1 MAEQTSPGRALGDRT
16 IPDRAGPNRT
26 IPDRA
31 EVVVVGGG
39 IVGCAVAYHLVRRGI
54 TDVLLLEQNQ
64 LTSGTTWH
72 AAGLAAQLKSTY
84 SLTKLATYSVRL
96 FEALEDETGQATG
109 FRAPGSISVA
119 SDAERWEEILR
130 GASMGATV
138 GVESRQI
145 DMDELAEMWPLMRT
159 DDLVG
164 ALYLPDDGLVSPVDA
179 TMALAKGA
187 RAHGCRIIEGVAV
200 TGLETRNGAICGV
213 RTELTPGAASGTGDA
228 AGGDHLVETETV
240 VLATGMWTR
249 HLAAQIGVNVP
260 LQACEHFYVVTEPLE
275 GLDTSTP
282 IVRDP
287 TNYTYFKEETGKLM
301 VGFFEPEA
309 KVWRLDGIPRDFK
322 FGTLDEDWDH
332 VGPVF
337 ERSCHRVP
345 ALADCGVQLFF
356 NGPESFTP
364 DGTYYLGEAPEVDG
378 CFVAAGFNSVGIQSA
393 GGAGWVLADWIAD
406 RHPPMDLSA
415 VDIRRAMPFQ
425 ADNGYLAERIS
436 ESLGLLYAM
445 HWPFFQYTSSRDQR
459 RSALHDAMDAAGAV
473 FGETAGW
480 ERANWFADP
489 GQERE
494 YRYSY
499 GKQNWFDNSGR
510 ECDAVRN
517 GVAVFDQSSFAKF
530 TVRGP
535 DALDVLDTLSV
546 ASVDVPAGRAVYTQ
560 WCNERGGIEA
570 DLTVTRLGDDEFWV
584 VTSAASQTRD
594 WAWLR
599 RHCRGRD
606 VDIADVTDDW
616 AVLGLMGPRSR
627 ELLSCVT
634 DAALDNESFPFG
646 AARHIAIRRGSP
658 LRDPVAPHRDTAGSA
673 EVLAVRMSYVGE
685 LGWELY
691 VPNQR
696 AVAVYEAL
704 RNAAAAADGLDLAH
718 AGYHAMNTLR
728 LECGYRH
735 WGHDISDE
743 DTPLEAGLGFAIAW
757 DKQRDFIGRAALE
770 LQRHEPRTRR
780 LIQFRI
786 EDPDLLAYH
795 DEPIRRDGEL
805 VGRVTS
811 AMWSYTEDRCLA
823 MGYVTHPTAADP
835 EPQAVTKSWLEAGSF
850 DIEIAGRRIAATPS
864 IRSFYDPTNQRVRL

>member
-1 MAEQTSPGRALGDRT
+1 MAEQTSPGRALGDRSL
-16 IPDRAGPNRT
+16 PDRAASKRT

-39 IVGCAVAYHLVRRGI
+39 VVGCAVAYHLVRRGI
-54 TDVLLLEQNQ
+54 SDVLLLEQNQ

-84 SLTKLATYSVRL
+84 SLTKLATYTVRL

-130 GASMGATV
+130 GASMGRSI
-138 GVESRQI
+138 GVESREL
-145 DMDELAEMWPLMRT
+145 DMDELSEMWPLMRT

-164 ALYLPDDGLVSPVDA
+164 ALYLPDDGMVSPVDV

-187 RAHGCRIIEGVAV
+187 RARGCRIIEGVAV
-200 TGLETRNGAICGV
+200 AGLETRNGAISGV
-213 RTELTPGAASGTGDA
+213 RTELTSGVASG
-228 AGGDHLVETETV
+228 AGGDHLIETEAV

-322 FGTLDEDWDH
+322 FGTLPEDWDH

-345 ALADCGVQLFF
+345 TLADCGVQLFF

-406 RHPPMDLSA
+406 RHPPMDLCA

-425 ADNGYLAERIS
+425 ADNDYLAERIS

-445 HWPFFQYTSSRDQR
+445 HWPFFQYTSARDQR

-480 ERANWFADP
+480 ERANWFAEQ

-499 GKQNWFDNSGR
+499 GKQNWFKNSGR

-517 GVAVFDQSSFAKF
+517 GVAVFDQSSFVKF

-570 DLTVTRLGDDEFWV
+570 DLTVTRLGDDDFWV
-584 VTSAASQTRD
+584 VTSAACQTRD

-606 VDIADVTDDW
+606 VDIADVTDEW
-616 AVLGLMGPRSR
+616 AVLGLMGPHSR
-627 ELLSCVT
+627 DLLSRVT
-634 DAALDNESFPFG
+634 DAALDNESFGFG
-646 AARHIAIRRGSP
+646 DAQHI
-658 LRDPVAPHRDTAGSA
+658 DVACSTGPIA
-673 EVLAVRMSYVGE
+673 VLAVRMSYVGE

-691 VPNQR
+691 VPNAG

-704 RNAAAAADGLDLAH
+704 RDAAEDADGLELAH

-757 DKQRDFIGRAALE
+757 DKPRNFIGRAALE
-770 LQRHEPRTRR
+770 AQRQEPRTHR
-780 LIQFRI
+780 LVQFRL
-786 EDPDLLAYH
+786 EDPDVLAYH

-835 EPQAVTKSWLEAGSF
+835 EPQAVTKSWLDAGSF

>member
-1 MAEQTSPGRALGDRT
+1 MAEQTLTGRAV
-16 IPDRAGPNRT
+16 PNRNL
-26 IPDRA
+26 PDRA

-39 IVGCAVAYHLVRRGI
+39 VVGCAIAYHLVRRGI
-54 TDVLLLEQNQ
+54 SDVLLLEQNQ

-145 DMDELAEMWPLMRT
+145 DMDELSEFWPLIRT

-187 RAHGCRIIEGVAV
+187 RARGCRIVEGVAV

-213 RTELTPGAASGTGDA
+213 RTETAGSADDA
-228 AGGDHLVETETV
+228 PDHLIEAETV

-275 GLDTSTP
+275 GLDASTP
-282 IVRDP
+282 IMRDP

-309 KVWRLDGIPRDFK
+309 KVWRLDGIPRDFS

-364 DGTYYLGEAPEVDG
+364 DGVYYLGEAPEVDG

-445 HWPFFQYTSSRDQR
+445 HWPFFQYTSARDQR
-459 RSALHDAMDAAGAV
+459 RSALHDAMDYAGAV

-480 ERANWFADP
+480 ERANWFAEP

-499 GKQNWFDNSGR
+499 GKQNWFRNSGR

-517 GVAVFDQSSFAKF
+517 GVGLFDQSSFAKF

-546 ASVDVPAGRAVYTQ
+546 ASVDVLAGRAVYTQ

-570 DLTVTRLGDDEFWV
+570 DLTVTRLGDDDFWV
-584 VTSAASQTRD
+584 VTSAACQTRD

-599 RHCRGRD
+599 RACRGRD
-606 VDIADVTDDW
+606 VEIADVTDEW
-616 AVLGLMGPRSR
+616 AVLGLMGPQSR
-627 ELLSCVT
+627 DLLSKVT
-634 DAALDNESFPFG
+634 EAALENESFGFG
-646 AARHIAIRRGSP
+646 AARHI
-658 LRDPVAPHRDTAGSA
+658 DVATSAGSTA
-673 EVLAVRMSYVGE
+673 VLAVRMSYVGE

-691 VPNQR
+691 VPNAQ

-704 RNAAAAADGLDLAH
+704 RDAAVAADGLELAH

-743 DTPLEAGLGFAIAW
+743 DTPLESGLGFAIAW
-757 DKQRDFIGRAALE
+757 DKPRDFIGRAALE
-770 LQRHEPRTRR
+770 AQRHQPRTRR
-780 LIQFRI
+780 LVQFRL

-811 AMWSYTEDRCLA
+811 AMWSYTEDRCLV
-823 MGYVTHPTAADP
+823 MGYVTHPAVAEPDP
-835 EPQAVTKSWLEAGSF
+835 QPQPVTKSWLDAGSF

-864 IRSFYDPTNQRVRL
+864 IRSFYDPTNERVRL

>member
-1 MAEQTSPGRALGDRT
+1 MAEQTSPGRALGDRSL
-16 IPDRAGPNRT
+16 
-26 IPDRA
+26 PDRA

-39 IVGCAVAYHLVRRGI
+39 VVGCAVAYHLVRRGI

-72 AAGLAAQLKSTY
+72 SAGLAAQLKSTY
-84 SLTKLATYSVRL
+84 SLTKLATYTVRL

-119 SDAERWEEILR
+119 SDGERWEEILR
-130 GASMGATV
+130 GASMGRSI
-138 GVESRQI
+138 GVESREL
-145 DMDELAEMWPLMRT
+145 DMDELSQMWPLMRT

-164 ALYLPDDGLVSPVDA
+164 ALYLPDDGMVSPVDV

-187 RAHGCRIIEGVAV
+187 RARGCRIIEGVAV
-200 TGLETRNGAICGV
+200 TGLETRNGAISGV
-213 RTELTPGAASGTGDA
+213 RTEPAGAA
-228 AGGDHLVETETV
+228 AGGDHLIETETV

-301 VGFFEPEA
+301 VGFFEPAA
-309 KVWRLDGIPRDFK
+309 KVWRLGGIPRNFK

-332 VGPVF
+332 VGPVY

-345 ALADCGVQLFF
+345 VLADCGVQLFF

-406 RHPPMDLSA
+406 RQPPMDLCA

-425 ADNGYLAERIS
+425 ADETYLGERIS

-445 HWPFFQYTSSRDQR
+445 HWPFFQYTSARDQR

-480 ERANWFADP
+480 ERANWFAEP

-499 GKQNWFDNSGR
+499 GKQNWWANAGR

-517 GVAVFDQSSFAKF
+517 GVAVFDQSSFVKF

-546 ASVDVPAGRAVYTQ
+546 ADVDVPDGRAVYTQ

-570 DLTVTRLGDDEFWV
+570 DLTVTRLGDDDFWV
-584 VTSAASQTRD
+584 ITSAACQTRD

-606 VDIADVTDDW
+606 VEIADVTDDW

-627 ELLSCVT
+627 ELLSRVT
-634 DAALDNESFPFG
+634 DAPLDNESFGFG
-646 AARHIAIRRGSP
+646 AAQHIAIRHGSP
-658 LRDPVAPHRDTAGSA
+658 SHTPAAQRRGTAGSA

-691 VPNQR
+691 VPNAG

-704 RNAAAAADGLDLAH
+704 RDAAEDADGLDLAH

-757 DKQRDFIGRAALE
+757 DKPRDFIGRAALE
-770 LQRHEPRTRR
+770 AQRHEPRTHR
-780 LIQFRI
+780 LIQFRL
-786 EDPDLLAYH
+786 EDPDVLAYH

-864 IRSFYDPTNQRVRL
+864 IRSFYDPANQRVRM

>member
-1 MAEQTSPGRALGDRT
+1 MADQTQSQRAT
-16 IPDRAGPNRT
+16 PNRT

-39 IVGCAVAYHLVRRGI
+39 IVGCAIAYHLVRRGI
-54 TDVLLLEQNQ
+54 RDVLLLEQNQ
-64 LTSGTTWH
+64 LTAGTTWH
-72 AAGLAAQLKSTY
+72 AAGLAAQLKATY

-187 RAHGCRIIEGVAV
+187 RARGCRIIERVAV

-213 RTELTPGAASGTGDA
+213 RTET
-228 AGGDHLVETETV
+228 AGGTDDDGGHLIETETV

-249 HLAAQIGVNVP
+249 HLAAQVGVNVP

-282 IVRDP
+282 ILRDP

-322 FGTLDEDWDH
+322 FGTLPEDWDH

-415 VDIRRAMPFQ
+415 VDIRRALPFQ

-445 HWPFFQYTSSRDQR
+445 HWPFFQYTSARDQR
-459 RSALHDAMDAAGAV
+459 RSALHDAMDMAGAV

-480 ERANWFADP
+480 ERANWFAEP

-499 GKQNWFDNSGR
+499 GKQNWFENSGR

-517 GVAVFDQSSFAKF
+517 GVALFDQSSFAKF

-546 ASVDVPAGRAVYTQ
+546 ASIDVPAGRAVYTQ

-570 DLTVTRLGDDEFWV
+570 DLTVTRLGDDDFWV
-584 VTSAASQTRD
+584 VTSAATQTRD

-599 RHCRGRD
+599 RNCRGRD
-606 VDIADVTDDW
+606 VEIADVTDEW
-616 AVLGLMGPRSR
+616 AVLGLMGPQSR
-627 ELLSCVT
+627 DLLSRVT
-634 DAALDNESFPFG
+634 EAALDNESFGFG
-646 AARHIAIRRGSP
+646 AAQHI
-658 LRDPVAPHRDTAGSA
+658 DVATSAGSTP
-673 EVLAVRMSYVGE
+673 VLAVRMSYVGE

-691 VPNQR
+691 VPNAH
-696 AVAVYEAL
+696 AVTVYEAL
-704 RNAAAAADGLDLAH
+704 KDAAADADGLELAH

-743 DTPLEAGLGFAIAW
+743 DSPLESGLGFAIAW
-757 DKQRDFIGRAALE
+757 DKPRDFIGRAALE
-770 LQRHEPRTRR
+770 AQRHEPRTRR
-780 LIQFRI
+780 LIQFRL
-786 EDPDLLAYH
+786 EGPDVLAYH

-823 MGYVTHPTAADP
+823 MGYVTHPSAADP
-835 EPQAVTKSWLEAGSF
+835 EPQAVTKSWLDAGSF

-864 IRSFYDPTNQRVRL
+864 VRSFYDPTNQRVRM

>member
-1 MAEQTSPGRALGDRT
+1 MADQTLS
-16 IPDRAGPNRT
+16 DRAVPKRTLSDRAVPNRT

-39 IVGCAVAYHLVRRGI
+39 IVGCAIAYHLVRRGI
-54 TDVLLLEQNQ
+54 RDVLLLEQNQ

-72 AAGLAAQLKSTY
+72 AAGLAAQLKATY

-119 SDAERWEEILR
+119 SDAERWDEILR

-145 DMDELAEMWPLMRT
+145 DFDELTQMWPLIRT

-164 ALYLPDDGLVSPVDA
+164 ALYLPGDGLVSPVDA

-200 TGLETRNGAICGV
+200 TGLQTRNGAICGV
-213 RTELTPGAASGTGDA
+213 RTESTDS
-228 AGGDHLVETETV
+228 AGEGHLVETETV

-260 LQACEHFYVVTEPLE
+260 LQACEHFYVVTEPLD
-275 GLDTSTP
+275 GIDATTP
-282 IVRDP
+282 IMRDP
-287 TNYTYFKEETGKLM
+287 GNFSYFKEETGKLM

-309 KVWRLDGIPRDFK
+309 KVWRLGGIGRDFS

-332 VGPVF
+332 LGPVF
-337 ERSCHRVP
+337 ERACHRVP
-345 ALADCGVQLFF
+345 ALEDCGVQLFF

-364 DGTYYLGEAPEVDG
+364 DGVYYLGEAPEVDG

-425 ADNGYLAERIS
+425 ADEGYLAERIS

-445 HWPFFQYTSSRDQR
+445 HWPFFQYTSARDQR

-480 ERANWFADP
+480 ERANWFAEP

-499 GKQNWFDNSGR
+499 GKQNWFDNAGR

-517 GVAVFDQSSFAKF
+517 GVALFDQSSFAKF

-570 DLTVTRLGDDEFWV
+570 DLTVSRLGDDDFWV
-584 VTSAASQTRD
+584 VTSAATQTRD

-599 RHCRGRD
+599 RACRGR
-606 VDIADVTDDW
+606 VVEIADVTDEW
-616 AVLGLMGPRSR
+616 AVLGLMGPQARD
-627 ELLSCVT
+627 LLSRIT
-634 DAALDNESFPFG
+634 DASLDNESFGFG
-646 AARHIAIRRGSP
+646 AARHIDIATATGS
-658 LRDPVAPHRDTAGSA
+658 TS
-673 EVLAVRMSYVGE
+673 VLAVRMSYVGE

-691 VPNQR
+691 VPNAR

-704 RNAAAAADGLDLAH
+704 RDAAETANGLELAH

-728 LECGYRH
+728 LSAATG
-735 WGHDISDE
+735 
-743 DTPLEAGLGFAIAW
+743 
-757 DKQRDFIGRAALE
+757 IGATTSAT
-770 LQRHEPRTRR
+770 RTRR
-780 LIQFRI
+780 SNQGWVLRSHGTSHAISS
-786 EDPDLLAYH
+786 AV
-795 DEPIRRDGEL
+795 RRSKHS
-805 VGRVTS
+805 VTS
-811 AMWSYTEDRCLA
+811 RALTAWCSSDWKIPTRSPTTTSRSA
-823 MGYVTHPTAADP
+823 VTANSSAGSRRPCGATPKTAAWQWATSP
-835 EPQAVTKSWLEAGSF
+835 TRQRPTRNRRPSARLGSTP
-850 DIEIAGRRIAATPS
+850 ASSTSTSPATESTPH
-864 IRSFYDPTNQRVRL
+864 PH

>member
-1 MAEQTSPGRALGDRT
+1 MADQTLSQRAT
-16 IPDRAGPNRT
+16 PNRT

-39 IVGCAVAYHLVRRGI
+39 IVGCAIAYHLVRRGI
-54 TDVLLLEQNQ
+54 RDVLLLEQNQ
-64 LTSGTTWH
+64 LTAGTTWH
-72 AAGLAAQLKSTY
+72 AAGLAAQLKATY

-145 DMDELAEMWPLMRT
+145 DMDELSEMWPLIRT

-187 RAHGCRIIEGVAV
+187 RARGCRIIERVAV

-213 RTELTPGAASGTGDA
+213 RTET
-228 AGGDHLVETETV
+228 AGGTDDDGGHLIETETV

-249 HLAAQIGVNVP
+249 HLAAQVGVNVP

-282 IVRDP
+282 ILRDP

-309 KVWRLDGIPRDFK
+309 KVWRLDGIPRDFS

-406 RHPPMDLSA
+406 RHPPMDLCA

-445 HWPFFQYTSSRDQR
+445 HWPFFQYTSARDQR

-480 ERANWFADP
+480 ERANWFAEP

-499 GKQNWFDNSGR
+499 GKQNWFENSGR

-517 GVAVFDQSSFAKF
+517 GVALFDQSSFAKF
-530 TVRGP
+530 AVSGP

-546 ASVDVPAGRAVYTQ
+546 ASIDVPAGRAVYTQ

-570 DLTVTRLGDDEFWV
+570 DLTVTRLGDDDFWV

-599 RHCRGRD
+599 RNCRGRD
-606 VDIADVTDDW
+606 VEIADVTDEW
-616 AVLGLMGPRSR
+616 AVLGLMGPQSR
-627 ELLSCVT
+627 DLLSRVT
-634 DAALDNESFPFG
+634 EAALDNESFGFG
-646 AARHIAIRRGSP
+646 AARHI
-658 LRDPVAPHRDTAGSA
+658 DVATSAGSTA
-673 EVLAVRMSYVGE
+673 VLAVRMSYVGE

-691 VPNQR
+691 VPNAH
-696 AVAVYEAL
+696 AVTVYEAL
-704 RNAAAAADGLDLAH
+704 RDAAADADGLDLAH

-743 DTPLEAGLGFAIAW
+743 DSPLESGLGFAIAW
-757 DKQRDFIGRAALE
+757 DKPRDFIGRAALE
-770 LQRHEPRTRR
+770 AQRHEPRTRR
-780 LIQFRI
+780 LIQFRL
-786 EDPDLLAYH
+786 EDPDVLAYH

-835 EPQAVTKSWLEAGSF
+835 EPQAVTKSWLDAGSF
-850 DIEIAGRRIAATPS
+850 DIEIAGRRIAAMPS
-864 IRSFYDPTNQRVRL
+864 IRSFYDPTNQRVRM